1 MSAQASRIG
10 YLLLIILAF
19 TLFVWGAERQAQ
31 LVNTDMNRMD
41 QDAYR
46 DYTIKLAESH
56 YTYTGD
62 RNRMPIYPLFMSL
75 FHQDGMAEEQFFAL
89 AKQVNIGLTVLVLG
103 ATFYLFRRYAS
114 ALDTLVAVLVA
125 AFTMFVYKAPFFQ
138 AETLFYGLSFGLF
151 MLMLELIRRPRW
163 PIAAVAGVVGG
174 LAHLTK
180 ASVLPA
186 IGLCVAC
193 LCLRMLVLFFQRR
206 ANANQDKSTERKLW
220 RSVSEPLVCAVIFLV
235 VFLIVLFPYIQT
247 SKARFGHYFYNVNS
261 TFYMWYDSWDE
272 VKAGTRAHGDRT
284 GWPDMPAEQLPS
296 MGKYLREHTARQI
309 GERFWQGLVLIRDM
323 TFASYGYAFFLL
335 LYLFFVALVVWQNR
349 VHFIRQF
356 WHADRLILLF
366 FVCAYFGGY
375 LLSYAWY
382 IRIAYGNRFV
392 LTLFLPALF
401 MLVWVLAYAQRQHQV
416 LTVWRKPLP
425 LTTASY
431 GIACALVVYL
441 VAIFPHQ
448 IATMFG
454 GF

>member
-1 MSAQASRIG
+1 MRFG
-10 YLLLIILAF
+10 YLLLLVLALA
-19 TLFVWGAERQAQ
+19 LFIWGAERQAQ

-62 RNRMPIYPLFMSL
+62 RNRMPIYPLVMSL
-75 FHQDGMAEEQFFAL
+75 FHQDGMTEEAFFAL
-89 AKQVNIGLTVLVLG
+89 AKQVNIAITILVLG
-103 ATFYLFRRYAS
+103 ATFCLFRRYAS

-151 MLMLELIRRPRW
+151 VLMLELIRRPRW
-163 PIAAVAGVVGG
+163 PLAAAAGLVGA

-186 IGLCVAC
+186 IGLCLAC
-193 LCLRMLVLFFQRR
+193 LCLRAVVLFWQRR
-206 ANANQDKSTERKLW
+206 ANSSQGKPTIHPSW
-220 RSVSEPLVCAVIFLV
+220 RSVVAPLACGVIFLA

-272 VKAGTRAHGDRT
+272 VKAGTRAHGDRL

-296 MGKYLREHTARQI
+296 LGKYLREHTVRQI

-323 TFASYGYAFFLL
+323 TFASYGYALFLL

-349 VHFIRQF
+349 AHFARQF
-356 WHADRLILLF
+356 RRADWLILLF
-366 FVCAYFGGY
+366 FVSAYFVGY

-401 MLVWVLAYAQRQHQV
+401 TLVWVLAYAQRQHQ
-416 LTVWRKPLP
+416 TFTFWHKKLP
-425 LTTASY
+425 LTTVSY
-431 GIACALVVYL
+431 GVAGALIVYL
-441 VAIFPHQ
+441 VAVFPQ
-448 IATMFG
+448 QVATMFG

>member
-1 MSAQASRIG
+1 MRR
-10 YLLLIILAF
+10 YNLLIIILALI
-19 TLFVWGAERQAQ
+19 LFVWGAERQAR

-56 YTYTGD
+56 YTVTGD
-62 RNRMPIYPLFMSL
+62 RNRMPIYPLLLSL
-75 FHQDGMAEEQFFAL
+75 FHQDGMAEEQFFAI
-89 AKQVNIGLTVLVLG
+89 AKQVNIAITILVLG
-103 ATFYLFRRYAS
+103 SAFYLFCRYAS
-114 ALDTLVAVLVA
+114 VLDALVATLVA

-151 MLMLELIRRPRW
+151 VLMLELIRRPRW
-163 PIAAVAGVVGG
+163 SIAAAAGLIGA

-186 IGLCVAC
+186 IGLCLAC
-193 LCLRMLVLFFQRR
+193 LCLRTLILFFQQRAHPVQDQPIDRR
-206 ANANQDKSTERKLW
+206 PWIRISA
-220 RSVSEPLVCAVIFLV
+220 PLACGLIFLTL
-235 VFLIVLFPYIQT
+235 FLVVLFPYIQT

-272 VKAGTRAHGDRT
+272 VKAGTRAHGDRI

-296 MGKYLREHTARQI
+296 MGKYLREHTVRQI
-309 GERFWQGLVLIRDM
+309 AERFWQGLVLIRDM
-323 TFASYGYAFFLL
+323 TFASYGYALFLL
-335 LYLFFVALVVWQNR
+335 LYLLAVALVVWQNR
-349 VHFIRQF
+349 AHFLRQF
-356 WHADRLILLF
+356 WRADGLILLF
-366 FVCAYFGGY
+366 FVGAYFAGY
-375 LLSYAWY
+375 LLIYAWY

-401 MLVWVLAYAQRQHQV
+401 MLVWVLAYAQRQHQM
-416 LTVWRKPLP
+416 LTFWRKQIP

-431 GIACALVVYL
+431 AIAGALIVYL
-441 VAIFPHQ
+441 VAVFPQQ